1 MAVTLELQPDGAI
14 KVSRIL
20 RAPGAIIAASRALE
34 AVAEYAFEPVKVAQ
48 DDPNVVV
55 PTTTGPVIP
64 EGQLLSPS
72 VAAALARN
80 CEVCEE

>member
-20 RAPGAIIAASRALE
+20 RSPGAIIAASRALE
-34 AVAEYAFEPVKVAQ
+34 AVVEHAFEPVRPA
-48 DDPNVVV
+48 DPNTVI
-55 PTTTGPVIP
+55 PTSSGPVIP
-64 EGQLLSPS
+64 EGQHLPQHI
-72 VAAALARN
+72 AAAVARN